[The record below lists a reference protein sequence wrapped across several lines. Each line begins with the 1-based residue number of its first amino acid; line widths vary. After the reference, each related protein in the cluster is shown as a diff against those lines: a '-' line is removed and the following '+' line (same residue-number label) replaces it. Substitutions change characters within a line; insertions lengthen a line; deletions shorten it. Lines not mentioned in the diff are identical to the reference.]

1 MDLIKR
7 LGTFIS
13 TYIFRIRDRYKL
25 WKWIFDFILG
35 LVVIFLILYLLVK

>member
-1 MDLIKR
+1 MSLVKR

-13 TYIFRIRDRYKL
+13 TYILRIRDRYKL

-35 LVVIFLILYLLVK
+35 LVVFFLLLYILVN